1 MAQNHINKNYCINIQ
16 YTNKR
21 KNKMNKQEINFKLAM
36 NDELLRLLDV
46 HINSTKGFLEVCEP
60 SFKYHKK
67 EQLQKLEFFKD
78 ILNCKDSETFF
89 DLTSGKPQIK
99 EVI

>member
-1 MAQNHINKNYCINIQ
+1 M
-16 YTNKR
+16 T
-21 KNKMNKQEINFKLAM
+21 KQEINFKLAM

-89 DLTSGKPQIK
+89 DLTSGRPEIK

>member
-1 MAQNHINKNYCINIQ
+1 MAQNHINNNYCINIQ
-16 YTNKR
+16 YTNKG
-21 KNKMNKQEINFKLAM
+21 NKMTKQEINFKLAM
-36 NDELLRLLDV
+36 SDELLRYLDI
-46 HINSTKGFLEVCEP
+46 HINSTKSFLEVCEP
-60 SFKYHKK
+60 SFKYHKN

-78 ILNCKDSETFF
+78 ILTCKDTETFF